1 MLAWIGNISILFG
14 YVLNFIYNI
23 VGNYGLSIILF
34 TLLVKL
40 VLAPLTYLQQ
50 RGMKKTALISEE
62 LKKVQEKHKGN
73 EKKIQEETMKVYK
86 ENNTSPIASCSSC
99 FTVIIQ
105 MFLILAVFY
114 LVSEPLKYMRKMDPK
129 VYRQYEIRMYEEVI
143 AEKEKEKEESK
154 EKEDTENKKEK
165 TEKVKEDKKESKVE
179 DKEEKSEK
187 DSKKVED
194 KKDEKSE
201 ESEEE
206 EDEDEKVARLRREAG
221 ILRPQMEMISRFRD
235 EDEAFDINT
244 NFLGLDLTKIPTNS
258 LKDFDIKDKD
268 TYIVLTNLII
278 PILYISLSIANIIY
292 TNKKMKK
299 KEEVKDDGIIEVK
312 AEKVVDKKTEETKE
326 IKDIEKDKL
335 EAKESEKLSTEDF
348 GDAMKDANKSMLY
361 FMPILMFTVT
371 MNAPLSL
378 ALYWLSN
385 TLLSFIERYGVEK
398 LVDFMEIREANNKE
412 LEKSKKK

>member
-143 AEKEKEKEESK
+143 AEKEKEKE
-154 EKEDTENKKEK
+154 DTENKKEK
-165 TEKVKEDKKESKVE
+165 TEEVKEDKKELKTE
-179 DKEEKSEK
+179 DKEKKLEK
-187 DSKKVED
+187 DSKKDKDKKEES

-206 EDEDEKVARLRREAG
+206 EDEDEKVARLRKEAG

-299 KEEVKDDGIIEVK
+299 KEEDKDDGIIEVK
-312 AEKVVDKKTEETKE
+312 AEKVVEKKTEEVKE

>member
-129 VYRQYEIRMYEEVI
+129 IYRQYEIRMYEEVI
-143 AEKEKEKEESK
+143 AEKEKEKE
-154 EKEDTENKKEK
+154 DTENKKEK
-165 TEKVKEDKKESKVE
+165 TEEVKEDKKELKTE
-179 DKEEKSEK
+179 DKEKKLEK
-187 DSKKVED
+187 DSKKDKDKKEES

-206 EDEDEKVARLRREAG
+206 EDEDEKVARLRKEAG

-299 KEEVKDDGIIEVK
+299 KEEDKDDGIIEVK
-312 AEKVVDKKTEETKE
+312 AEKVVEKKTEEVKE